1 MLLRQVRSRLGGALR
16 IGVRQMCA
24 APSLPEMPQRVTV
37 QLQPQRAPVTETEIQ
52 EMFEYA
58 AEDVGD
64 ISEHW
69 DEAMEVVRRTEEV
82 FPLYKP
88 SEEDL
93 RRSGPASPPSPWPAS
108 CIRPRT
114 SRGWWTSA

>member
-1 MLLRQVRSRLGGALR
+1 M
-16 IGVRQMCA
+16 RQMCA

-69 DEAMEVVRRTEEV
+69 DEAMEFVRRTEEV
-82 FPLYKP
+82 FPLFKP

-93 RRSGPASPPSPWPAS
+93 Q
-108 CIRPRT
+108 
-114 SRGWWTSA
+114 